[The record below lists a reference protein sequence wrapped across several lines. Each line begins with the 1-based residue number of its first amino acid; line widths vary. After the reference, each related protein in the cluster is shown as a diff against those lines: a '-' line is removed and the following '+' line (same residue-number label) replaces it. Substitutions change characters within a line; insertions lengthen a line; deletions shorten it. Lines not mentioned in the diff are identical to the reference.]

1 MSQNQGLNADPI
13 HQFLIECHN
22 ITSQATFIIDSLPN
36 AESAAIEG
44 VVHQLYAIRTIL
56 HSLNDDQMDEDDV
69 NRSVT
74 YIDAVLKPLQDF
86 LDNPPPPPSTTLP
99 QIRTGKRG
107 RPRYALDL
115 QRVILLHDLGN
126 TWDSVAEAVGVC
138 KQTLYNHLDLAGLSP
153 ARREH
158 TQISDDD
165 LDNIVGEISLAHPF
179 SGSSTVMGLLE
190 SRNIH
195 IPRKRVQD
203 SVRRVDAIGVLVRCV
218 CVELAI
224 NI

>member
-115 QRVILLHDLGN
+115 QRVILLHDLAIHGTRWLKLSVSVN
-126 TWDSVAEAVGVC
+126 RHCIITWILRVC
-138 KQTLYNHLDLAGLSP
+138 LLQDESIHRSQTMIWIILWGRYLSRIHFLALLLSW
-153 ARREH
+153 
-158 TQISDDD
+158 DY
-165 LDNIVGEISLAHPF
+165 
-179 SGSSTVMGLLE
+179 
-190 SRNIH
+190 
-195 IPRKRVQD
+195 
-203 SVRRVDAIGVLVRCV
+203 
-218 CVELAI
+218 
-224 NI
+224 